1 MRWHVPRSL
10 VIDAVICRICCQRPW
25 RVEGQESV
33 MDMGFT
39 FRAWCHGAYRRWVV
53 GAELVHLAAYRDD
66 PGLLRRALT
75 AFEAMRTALPPILV
89 TIRRLRGRRMPPA
102 PRDRLTVWVVS

>member
-1 MRWHVPRSL
+1 MRWRIPRSL
-10 VIDAVICRICCQRPW
+10 IIDAIYCRICCQRPW
-25 RVEGQESV
+25 RVEGRESV
-33 MDMGFT
+33 MDIGFT
-39 FRAWCHGAYRRWVV
+39 FRAWCHGAFRSWVV
-53 GAELVHLAAYRDD
+53 DEKVILVAADRDD
-66 PGLLRRALT
+66 LGILSRALT